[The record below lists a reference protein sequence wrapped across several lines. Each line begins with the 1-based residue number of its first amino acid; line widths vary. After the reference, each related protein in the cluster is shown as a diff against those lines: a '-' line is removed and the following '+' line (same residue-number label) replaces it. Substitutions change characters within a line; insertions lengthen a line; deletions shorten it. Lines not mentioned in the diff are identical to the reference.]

1 MLRILRH
8 CGLPNTVDCHMAMW
22 PEHYL
27 VVVQERDL
35 AVPRELAVRMATQGS
50 EGELWSWTL
59 ADF

>member
-1 MLRILRH
+1 
-8 CGLPNTVDCHMAMW
+8 MAMW